1 MPRAARAS
9 LGANRSPPSSDQRE
23 RPSEKWRATV
33 LLGLVLAIGAPPFQI
48 LTTHLPLPV
57 AGQPYSVQLRVEGGT
72 PPYQWVLLQGGL
84 PPGLALDVDRG
95 VIAGV
100 PAASAPFAVAV
111 QVTDSSQPP
120 LALTRLL
127 PAAAAAP
134 LALAWTTAP
143 AVTGATLAGAVRA
156 ENAAG
161 AAATVTVIVAAVN
174 ERGKA
179 FAIRYDHERLAD
191 GAATPALA
199 FSEAL
204 PPGTYTL
211 HADAVAEV
219 SPGVIYRQRV
229 ERPGLSIP
237 TR

>member
-1 MPRAARAS
+1 M
-9 LGANRSPPSSDQRE
+9 
-23 RPSEKWRATV
+23 ATA
-33 LLGLVLAIGAPPFQI
+33 LLGLALAFLAPPFQI

-57 AGQPYSVQLRVEGGT
+57 AGQPYVVQLRVAGGT

-100 PAASAPFAVAV
+100 PATSAPFTVV
-111 QVTDSSQPP
+111 MQVTDSAQPP

-134 LALAWTTAP
+134 LVLSWTTTPALAD
-143 AVTGATLAGAVRA
+143 ATLSGAVRA
-156 ENAAG
+156 ANAAG
-161 AAATVTVIVAAVN
+161 AAATVTVIVEVVN

-179 FAIRYDHERLAD
+179 FALRYDHERLAD

-219 SPGVIYRQRV
+219 SPGVIYRDRL
-229 ERPGLSIP
+229 EHAGLSIP
-237 TR
+237 AR

>member
-1 MPRAARAS
+1 MAI
-9 LGANRSPPSSDQRE
+9 
-23 RPSEKWRATV
+23 V
-33 LLGLVLAIGAPPFQI
+33 LLGLAQAMGAPPFQI

-57 AGQPYSVQLRVEGGT
+57 AGQPYLVQLRVAGGT
-72 PPYQWVLLQGGL
+72 PPFQWVLLQGGL

-100 PAASAPFAVAV
+100 PATSAPFSVVV

-127 PAAAAAP
+127 PADAAAP
-134 LALAWTTAP
+134 LALSWTTTP
-143 AVTGATLAGAVRA
+143 ALADATLSGAVRA
-156 ENAAG
+156 ANDAG
-161 AAATVTVIVAAVN
+161 AAATVTVIVVAVN

-179 FAIRYDHERLAD
+179 FALRDDHERLAN

-204 PPGTYTL
+204 PPGAYTL

-219 SPGVIYRQRV
+219 SPGVIYRDHLEQA
-229 ERPGLSIP
+229 GLSVP
-237 TR
+237 AP